1 MDELVLECKTKMG
14 KSIEA
19 LRSQLVTLRTG
30 RASPAILN
38 NIEIDY
44 YGSLMPINQIA
55 SISSPEPRQLL
66 IKPYDKGDIKA
77 ILTALNG
84 SDLGINPINDGTSI
98 RLIFPALTED
108 RRRDLSKNAKKYGE
122 DTKVAIRNV
131 RREYMDFVKADKET
145 PEDMRRRL
153 EEDLQKETDA
163 AIKMVDEIVSEKE
176 KEIMSI

>member
-44 YGSLMPINQIA
+44 YGSPMPINQIA

-84 SDLGINPINDGTSI
+84 SDLV
-98 RLIFPALTED
+98 LTQLTMEPP
-108 RRRDLSKNAKKYGE
+108 
-122 DTKVAIRNV
+122 
-131 RREYMDFVKADKET
+131 FV
-145 PEDMRRRL
+145 
-153 EEDLQKETDA
+153 
-163 AIKMVDEIVSEKE
+163 
-176 KEIMSI
+176 